1 MKECVIC
8 GMPGEQHHIV
18 FRSQCKAMI
27 KAPINH
33 MYLCEEHHRGTYG
46 VHGREGHKLDIKL
59 KMQMQKKLFEL
70 FERESYTEKDIQKLL
85 GISNKDVRMLVKLT
99 SCKDGRYDR
108 IDIVRAAMGGMLYAD

>member
-1 MKECVIC
+1 MDSK
-8 GMPGEQHHIV
+8 
-18 FRSQCKAMI
+18 RSQARYMI

-33 MYLCEEHHRGTYG
+33 IYLCEEHHRGTYG

-70 FERESYTEKDIQKLL
+70 FERESYTEKDIQQLL
-85 GISNKDVRMLVKLT
+85 GISNKDVRMLVKLI

-108 IDIVRAAMGGMLYAD
+108 VDIVRAAMGGILHAD